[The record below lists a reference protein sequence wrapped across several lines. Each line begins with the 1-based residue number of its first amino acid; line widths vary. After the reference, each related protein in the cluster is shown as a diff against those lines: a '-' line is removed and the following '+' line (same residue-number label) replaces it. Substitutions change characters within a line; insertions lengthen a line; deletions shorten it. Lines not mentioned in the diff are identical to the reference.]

1 MHPETDALVLFGC
14 HLWSN
19 VTNLMTL
26 PIGEV
31 FLFGKSVEIPPL
43 SDIIIFSLS
52 RKEVD
57 SHEKESYPYRTHS
70 FGFAECFLVGISL

>member
-1 MHPETDALVLFGC
+1 MWQESVCSVLNTD
-14 HLWSN
+14 N
-19 VTNLMTL
+19 KKP

-43 SDIIIFSLS
+43 SDIIIFSSS